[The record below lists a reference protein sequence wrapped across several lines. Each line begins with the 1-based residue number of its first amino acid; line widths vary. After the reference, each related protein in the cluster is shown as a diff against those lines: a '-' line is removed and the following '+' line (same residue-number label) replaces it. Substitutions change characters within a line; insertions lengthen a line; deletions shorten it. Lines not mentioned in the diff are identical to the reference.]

1 MSGIANQTQ
10 DGSIIYHAMLV
21 GHKNRGE
28 NHNTC
33 CEGQGTRW
41 FGALPEFIYSIADD
55 GVYVNLFNDS
65 SIEWAQTMA
74 AK

>member
-1 MSGIANQTQ
+1 
-10 DGSIIYHAMLV
+10 MLV

-55 GVYVNLFNDS
+55 GVYVNLSTIPRSNGRRP
-65 SIEWAQTMA
+65 MA